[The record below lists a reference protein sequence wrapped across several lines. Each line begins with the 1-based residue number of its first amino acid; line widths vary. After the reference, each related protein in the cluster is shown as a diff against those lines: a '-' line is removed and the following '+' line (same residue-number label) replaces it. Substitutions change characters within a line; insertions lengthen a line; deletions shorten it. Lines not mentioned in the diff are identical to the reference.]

1 MAVPPTDTA
10 VPGMLDAAALGAGGG
25 AGGTEAGAG
34 RFGRLRAIGGIWVP
48 TLLVAAILFLCFLWP
63 IIGPVPSPT
72 GGSILNSN
80 LPSFSPGHL
89 LGTDATG
96 NDEWSRLLYGGR
108 ASLEISMAVTAI
120 GLIVGGLLGAFAG
133 YVGGWRES
141 VIMRVLDVLIAFPA
155 LVLAVAIAERLGPGE
170 VHTIWALSFFSVP
183 ALARIARAATL
194 RVREQNYIIAAG
206 LSGSRHTRTLLR
218 HIMPNIL
225 PELMTFALLGMGIV
239 IVLEGAL
246 SFLGL
251 GIQPP
256 TPSWGNMIAS
266 GQGLLSA
273 QPKFVLLP
281 SAALFI
287 TVVCFNLLGESLRA
301 RWSAQ

>member
-1 MAVPPTDTA
+1 MAVPPTETA
-10 VPGMLDAAALGAGGG
+10 VPGFDPALVVGAPP
-25 AGGTEAGAG
+25 TSS
-34 RFGRLRAIGGIWVP
+34 RFGRLRTIGGIWIP
-48 TLLVAAILFLCFLWP
+48 GFLVLAILFLCFLWP

-72 GGSILNSN
+72 GGTILNSN

-89 LGTDATG
+89 FGTDATG
-96 NDEWSRLLYGGR
+96 NDEWARLLYGGR
-108 ASLEISMAVTAI
+108 ASLEVSLGVTAI
-120 GLIVGGLLGAFAG
+120 GLVIGGLLGAFAG
-133 YVGGWRES
+133 YVGGWREGL
-141 VIMRVLDVLIAFPA
+141 IMRVLDVLIAFPA
-155 LVLAVAIAERLGPGE
+155 LVLAVAIAERLGPGL

-194 RVREQNYIIAAG
+194 RVREQNYIVAAG
-206 LSGSRHTRTLLR
+206 LSGTGRTRTLLR

-225 PELMTFALLGMGIV
+225 PELITFALLGIGII

-251 GIQPP
+251 GIPP
-256 TPSWGNMIAS
+256 PAPSWGNMIAS
-266 GQGLLSA
+266 GQGILSA
-273 QPKFVLLP
+273 QPKFTMLP

-287 TVVCFNLLGESLRA
+287 TVICFNLLGESLRA

>member
-1 MAVPPTDTA
+1 MAVPPTETA
-10 VPGMLDAAALGAGGG
+10 VPGVLEPAALGPSPAVG
-25 AGGTEAGAG
+25 A
-34 RFGRLRAIGGIWVP
+34 RVGRLRAIGGIWIP
-48 TLLVAAILFLCFLWP
+48 GFLVAAILFLCFLWP
-63 IIGPVPSPT
+63 IIGPVPAPT

-89 LGTDATG
+89 FGTDING

-108 ASLEISMAVTAI
+108 ASLEVSMAVTAI
-120 GLIVGGLLGAFAG
+120 GLLVGGLLGAFAG
-133 YVGGWRES
+133 YIGGWREG
-141 VIMRVLDVLIAFPA
+141 VIMRVFDVLIAFPA

-170 VHTIWALSFFSVP
+170 LHTIWALSFFSVP

-194 RVREQNYIIAAG
+194 RVREQNYIVAGG
-206 LSGSRHTRTLLR
+206 LSGTGHIRMLLR

-251 GIQPP
+251 GIQAP

-287 TVVCFNLLGESLRA
+287 TVVCFNLLVESLRA